1 MVQMGSHFVLKF
13 TCYEFKCFKL
23 LQLRLCNLIV
33 QVAELKMNAEQD
45 KAQLLRDFHTEKE
58 LLYTEKERDVEH
70 VRESLKREL
79 EDTEK
84 RGKEKSSMDAK
95 VC

>member
-1 MVQMGSHFVLKF
+1 
-13 TCYEFKCFKL
+13 
-23 LQLRLCNLIV
+23 
-33 QVAELKMNAEQD
+33 MNAEQD
-45 KAQLLRDFHTEKE
+45 KAQLLRDFHMEKE

-95 VC
+95 VGQRCCSMTKLIFTY